1 MISVGSPGRPGN
13 VGSVGRVITDGSCG
27 NGYAP
32 GDEVLV
38 AVGVMTSVVDGAGTS
53 VVIVEAV
60 CCGIGCS
67 VGGTIVVVLDGGEVV
82 AVGAM
87 VMAGSAAGRPRRA
100 G

>member
-38 AVGVMTSVVDGAGTS
+38 AVGVTTSVVDGAGNS

-60 CCGIGCS
+60 CCGVGCS
-67 VGGTIVVVLDGGEVV
+67 VG
-82 AVGAM
+82 
-87 VMAGSAAGRPRRA
+87 
-100 G
+100 